1 MVWDDDQPKPKK
13 GITLGDD
20 LHTFS
25 VGELEARLS
34 ALAEEIKRVERELQ
48 AKKAHEAAAASLF
61 KR

>member
-13 GITLGDD
+13 GITLGEE
-20 LHTFS
+20 LGSLS
-25 VGELEARLS
+25 VAELEARVS
-34 ALAEEIKRVERELQ
+34 ALSEEIKRVERELK

>member
-20 LHTFS
+20 LRTLS
-25 VGELEARLS
+25 IAELEARLS
-34 ALAEEIKRVERELQ
+34 ALGEEIERVKRELQ